1 MLSPCCLTNCLFEV
15 AFALSTLTLPLHVQA
30 NSAGVN
36 EASPTANS
44 ACPYGTLR
52 GGTVVTRGKNWQW
65 GDEDVDV
72 SASPPKLAEGYVLD
86 DVACGNWASVQWTFS
101 QERAYKYRW
110 YVVDE
115 GANDGAAGNV
125 ATRTKVDVDLFIIR
139 RAQPLTATVT
149 TATRTTTKT
158 ATAETAMSTPT
169 STSATS
175 TTGTVTH
182 RLAIH
187 ASQHT
192 FKQQFPDKFV
202 CTKTV
207 HEHHEGSSFWCGAA
221 AVTMAV
227 GLIIVAALIV
237 VAVTHWIFK
246 IPYKC
251 FEQRWC

>member
-30 NSAGVN
+30 NSAGAT

-72 SASPPKLAEGYVLD
+72 SAPPPKLAEGYVLD

-110 YVVDE
+110 YVVDG

-149 TATRTTTKT
+149 TEQECEAPPGRLLEARWTRRVLHHSRLRDPVRPRDAGLRQTRCERDLRGIWMYRPLNE
-158 ATAETAMSTPT
+158 AGRERSQPVEASQ
-169 STSATS
+169 
-175 TTGTVTH
+175 GQVG
-182 RLAIH
+182 RLAR
-187 ASQHT
+187 
-192 FKQQFPDKFV
+192 V
-202 CTKTV
+202 C
-207 HEHHEGSSFWCGAA
+207 CPAN
-221 AVTMAV
+221 AV
-227 GLIIVAALIV
+227 GQALFRV
-237 VAVTHWIFK
+237 SSRA
-246 IPYKC
+246 YLGYNL
-251 FEQRWC
+251 